1 VYDIRSCSMI
11 FFIYTYICISVMSDE
26 EKNRVTVRDMVIM
39 GMVGKERNM
48 DMEECGI
55 EKKILVNFYNT

>member
-1 VYDIRSCSMI
+1 MLGEGAR
-11 FFIYTYICISVMSDE
+11 IYGHTHTYICISVMSDE

>member
-1 VYDIRSCSMI
+1 
-11 FFIYTYICISVMSDE
+11 MSDE